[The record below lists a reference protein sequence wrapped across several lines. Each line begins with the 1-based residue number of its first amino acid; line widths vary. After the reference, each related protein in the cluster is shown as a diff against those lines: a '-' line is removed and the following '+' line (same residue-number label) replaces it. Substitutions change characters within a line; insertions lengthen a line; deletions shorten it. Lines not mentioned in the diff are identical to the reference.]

1 MTLLSPAPLTL
12 WGDPSLQTVN
22 LTNCDR
28 EPIHIP
34 GLIQPHGVLLVLAG
48 DELQIRQVSEN
59 VQALTGM
66 AVNVWL
72 DRPLENFVTPA
83 SVAAIRAC
91 LNREFEA
98 VNPLAI
104 TLTAGE
110 EQRFNEV
117 VHQTPTGEIVVELE
131 PFGTA
136 HRVADLCE
144 IAPDQS
150 LESVVTTPNFFTF
163 YHRVKQTLTAIQQAV
178 TLKDLCQF
186 VVEDV
191 KQLTGFDRV
200 MVYRFDESGSGEVI
214 AEAKESHQDS
224 YLGLRYPDSD
234 IPKQAKQLYTLNWLR
249 LIPDVNYN
257 PASLMTTDGAP
268 ENNPLD
274 MRFCV
279 LRSVS
284 PLHVEYL
291 QNMGVGASMSVS
303 IIQKGQLWGLIV
315 CHHDGPKFVPY
326 ELRTLCEFIGQ
337 LVSTELANKEAN
349 ENLDYQLSLKAIQ
362 SQFIDRLSHSNDFP
376 EALMADPEQLLA
388 LTGAD
393 GAVIVQR
400 DTLQRV
406 GQTPDEAQ
414 LPSLIHWLESQF
426 ERDLF
431 MTDALPRCFPEAV
444 AYADRASGLLAIAI
458 SRIQRQYILWF
469 RAERLQTVTW
479 AGNPDKPKQI
489 EADGSISITPRKSFA
504 AWQEIVRHTANP
516 WLPCE
521 WQGAVELRQG
531 IIDIVL
537 RQADELA
544 SVNLE
549 LQQSNN
555 ELDAF
560 AYIASHD
567 LKEPLRGIHNYA
579 NFLLEDY
586 QDVLD
591 AEGVDKLHTLTRLT
605 QRMES
610 LIEALLK
617 FSRLGRQELQM
628 RKIDLNGLVQDI
640 QEVFAMNPQWQGCVL
655 RVPNPLPTVWG
666 DRLLIEEVFT
676 NLISNAFK
684 YNDQAEKWAEI
695 TWQEPTP
702 DKPQLLTIA
711 VRDNGIGIREKHLDS
726 VFRIFK
732 RLHPPKKYSG
742 GTGAGLTI
750 VKKIIERHGG
760 AIAVESVYGKGT
772 KFLFTLPSE
781 NPPPISPPSDGSH
794 IGEGAAP

>member
-1 MTLLSPAPLTL
+1 MTPLSPVSVNL
-12 WGDPSLQTVN
+12 WGDPSLETVD

-34 GLIQPHGVLLVLAG
+34 GSIQPHGVLLVLTE
-48 DELQIRQVSEN
+48 DELQVCQVSQN
-59 VQALTGM
+59 VQDLTGIV
-66 AVNVWL
+66 VNAWL

-83 SVAAIRAC
+83 SMEAIRAC
-91 LNREFEA
+91 LNREFDA
-98 VNPLAI
+98 VNPLTV

-110 EQRFNEV
+110 NQPFNGV
-117 VHQTPTGEIVVELE
+117 VHQAPTGEIVVELE
-131 PFGTA
+131 PFGA
-136 HRVADLCE
+136 AL
-144 IAPDQS
+144 AP
-150 LESVVTTPNFFTF
+150 ESPGETVPAPPNFFTF
-163 YHRVKQTLTAIQQAV
+163 YHRVKKTLTAIQQAA

-200 MVYRFDESGSGEVI
+200 MVYRFDASGSGEVI

-249 LIPDVNYN
+249 LIPNVSYT
-257 PASLMTTDGAP
+257 PAALMTTDGRAGEP
-268 ENNPLD
+268 PLD

-303 IIQKGQLWGLIV
+303 IIQNGQLWGLIV
-315 CHHDGPKFVPY
+315 CHHDSPKFVPY

-376 EALMADPEQLLA
+376 EALMADSTQLLA

-393 GAVIVQR
+393 GVVIVQR
-400 DTLQRV
+400 DALQRV

-431 MTDALPRCFPEAV
+431 MTAALPHCFPDAS
-444 AYADRASGLLAIAI
+444 AYADKASGLLAIAI

-469 RAERLQTVTW
+469 RPERLQTVTW
-479 AGNPDKPKQI
+479 AGDPQKPKQV

-521 WQGAVELRQG
+521 WQGAVELRQA
-531 IIDIVL
+531 IVDIVL

-544 SVNLE
+544 SVNWE

-560 AYIASHD
+560 
-567 LKEPLRGIHNYA
+567 
-579 NFLLEDY
+579 
-586 QDVLD
+586 
-591 AEGVDKLHTLTRLT
+591 
-605 QRMES
+605 
-610 LIEALLK
+610 
-617 FSRLGRQELQM
+617 
-628 RKIDLNGLVQDI
+628 
-640 QEVFAMNPQWQGCVL
+640 
-655 RVPNPLPTVWG
+655 
-666 DRLLIEEVFT
+666 
-676 NLISNAFK
+676 
-684 YNDQAEKWAEI
+684 
-695 TWQEPTP
+695 
-702 DKPQLLTIA
+702 
-711 VRDNGIGIREKHLDS
+711 
-726 VFRIFK
+726 
-732 RLHPPKKYSG
+732 
-742 GTGAGLTI
+742 
-750 VKKIIERHGG
+750 
-760 AIAVESVYGKGT
+760 
-772 KFLFTLPSE
+772 
-781 NPPPISPPSDGSH
+781 
-794 IGEGAAP
+794 

>member
-1 MTLLSPAPLTL
+1 MTPLSPVPSLDL
-12 WGDPSLQTVN
+12 WGDPSLQAVD

-34 GLIQPHGVLLVLAG
+34 GSIQPHGVLLVLVG
-48 DELQIRQVSEN
+48 DELQVCQVSQN
-59 VQALTGM
+59 VQSLTGIG
-66 AVNVWL
+66 VNVWI
-72 DRPLENFVTPA
+72 DRPLGNFFTPE
-83 SVAAIRAC
+83 SVEAIRAC
-91 LNREFEA
+91 LNRDFEA
-98 VNPLAI
+98 VNPLTV
-104 TLTAGE
+104 TLIDGKK
-110 EQRFNEV
+110 QRFNAV

-131 PFGTA
+131 PFIAAIASDSPPTA
-136 HRVADLCE
+136 IPA
-144 IAPDQS
+144 A
-150 LESVVTTPNFFTF
+150 PNFFTF
-163 YHRVKQTLTAIQQAV
+163 YHRVKQTLTEIQRAA
-178 TLKDLCQF
+178 TLTDLCQF

-191 KQLTGFDRV
+191 KQLTSFDRV

-214 AEAKESHQDS
+214 AEAKEPHQDS

-249 LIPDVNYN
+249 LIPDVNYD
-257 PASLMTTDGAP
+257 PASLITLDPGA
-268 ENNPLD
+268 EKTPLD
-274 MRFCV
+274 MRFCG

-303 IIQKGQLWGLIV
+303 IIQNGQLWGLIV
-315 CHHDGPKFVPY
+315 CHHDRPKFVPY
-326 ELRTLCEFIGQ
+326 EVRTLCEFIGQ
-337 LVSTELANKEAN
+337 LVSTELTNKEAN

-376 EALMADPEQLLA
+376 EALMADPAQLLA

-400 DTLQRV
+400 DALQRV
-406 GQTPDEAQ
+406 GLTPAEDQ

-426 ERDLF
+426 EGDLF
-431 MTDALPRCFPEAV
+431 MTEALPRRFPDAL
-444 AYADRASGLLAIAI
+444 AYADKASGLLAIAI

-469 RAERLQTVTW
+469 RPEQLQTVTW

-521 WQGAVELRQG
+521 WQGAVELRQA

-591 AEGVDKLHTLTRLT
+591 AEGVDKLNTLTRLT

-628 RKIDLNGLVQDI
+628 RQIDLNRLVQDI
-640 QEVFAMNPQWQGCVL
+640 QEVFAMNPQWQGCTI
-655 RVPNPLPTVWG
+655 RVPDPLPTVWG

-684 YNDQAEKWAEI
+684 YNDQTEKWAEI
-695 TWQEPTP
+695 TWQEPPP
-702 DKPQLLTIA
+702 DNPQLLTIA
-711 VRDNGIGIREKHLDS
+711 VRDNGIGIRAKHLDT

-760 AIAVESVYGKGT
+760 AIAVESVYGHGT
-772 KFLFTLPSE
+772 TFLFTLPSE
-781 NPPPISPPSDGSH
+781 KPPRVSPVADGSNS
-794 IGEGAAP
+794 GEGIAS